1 MDNTQLQGVKKGNV
15 LNAKAVTTIGFMSA
29 MAFILMF
36 VHFPVKFIGFLEL
49 EISDVPALIC
59 ALTYGPAA
67 GVFVELVKNLLH
79 AMTSSTAT
87 VGEIANF
94 IMSSSY
100 VLGVSLVF
108 WYSKSQKRI
117 QKGFFVG
124 TLLLVFTG
132 VVVNYFITLP
142 LYITLYFGGN
152 ESALYGMASAMIP
165 AIKDMKTL
173 LLIGFV
179 PFNIVKGAVLS
190 IVTYYVWKKFRKF
203 MVWYIW
209 GKKSYLV
216 NRKVVSGKQRNE
228 NRWQLFSFVSAV
240 ASWACVCY
248 NESEYK

>member
-1 MDNTQLQGVKKGNV
+1 MYFLMLGKNDAELFSHLLEFPTYYFSCKGEKHIMDNTQLQGIRRGNT
-15 LNAKAVTTIGFMSA
+15 LTAKSVTTIGLMSA

-36 VHFPVKFIGFLEL
+36 VHFPIKFIGFLEL

-59 ALTYGPAA
+59 ALTYGPVA

-79 AMTSSTAT
+79 TMASSTAT

-108 WYSKSQKRI
+108 WHSKSEKRVRN
-117 QKGFFVG
+117 GFIVG
-124 TLLLVFTG
+124 TILLIVTG

-179 PFNIVKGAVLS
+179 PFNLVKGVLMS
-190 IVTYYVWKKFRKF
+190 VITYYVWKKFRKL
-203 MVWYIW
+203 MI
-209 GKKSYLV
+209 
-216 NRKVVSGKQRNE
+216 
-228 NRWQLFSFVSAV
+228 
-240 ASWACVCY
+240 
-248 NESEYK
+248 

>member
-142 LYITLYFGGN
+142 LYITLYFGGK
-152 ESALYGMASAMIP
+152 SCQW
-165 AIKDMKTL
+165 KT
-173 LLIGFV
+173 
-179 PFNIVKGAVLS
+179 
-190 IVTYYVWKKFRKF
+190 KK
-203 MVWYIW
+203 
-209 GKKSYLV
+209 
-216 NRKVVSGKQRNE
+216 
-228 NRWQLFSFVSAV
+228 
-240 ASWACVCY
+240 
-248 NESEYK
+248 